1 MKDVSWVLLCGEN
14 THTPKPELAGWPR
27 IDPWVTCVLVGV
39 GWEYHRRTVL
49 LKLIDVRIDWLGNT
63 RQVACSVWSVDSC
76 RTPLQNKTK
85 LRSWSTNP
93 IYRDYLESRHLYSF
107 LTLLV
112 CHMTASVFNVIPCG
126 FFCESTS
133 NIPSM
138 LPAQR
143 LMVDVLAEQNIA
155 F

>member
-1 MKDVSWVLLCGEN
+1 MFLEYCCAVK
-14 THTPKPELAGWPR
+14 THTPKHELSGWPR
-27 IDPWVTCVLVGV
+27 IDPWVMCVLVGA
-39 GWEYHRRTVL
+39 GWDYHRRTVL
-49 LKLIDVRIDWLGNT
+49 LKLIAVRTDWLGNT
-63 RQVACSVWSVDSC
+63 RQVACSVWSVDSY

-85 LRSWSTNP
+85 LRSWSTRP

-107 LTLLV
+107 LTLYV
-112 CHMTASVFNVIPCG
+112 CHVTSDIFNIIPCG
-126 FFCESTS
+126 FFFESTS

-143 LMVDVLAEQNIA
+143 LVADVLAEQNIA